1 MSFLI
6 ASPEALAATATYL
19 TGIGS
24 AISAAN
30 AVAAAPTTEILAAGT
45 DEVSTAISALFGAHA
60 QAYQALSAHVAA
72 FHDQF
77 VHTLTAGAG
86 SYMAA
91 EAAAASP
98 LQALQLELLNA
109 INAPTLA
116 LLGRPLIGD
125 GTDAAP
131 GRRGAAGRR
140 HLESATADRRR
151 QRLSREPAGG
161 RVRAGRAAR
170 RVVTSDAHAG
180 LVAAIGATLPAAA
193 WQRCRT
199 HYAANLMAATPKP
212 SWPWVRT
219 LLHSIYDQPDAESV
233 VAQYD
238 RVLDALTDKL
248 PAVAE
253 HLDTARTDL
262 LAFTAFPKQI
272 WRQIWSNNPQERLNR
287 EVRRRTDVVGI
298 FPDRASIIRLVGA
311 VLAEQHDEWIEGRR
325 YLGLEV
331 LTRARAALT
340 STEEPA
346 KQQTTNTPALTT

>member
-131 GRRGAAGRR
+131 AETGVRVVAVDCC
-140 HLESATADRRR
+140 SATA
-151 QRLSREPAGG
+151 AT
-161 RVRAGRAAR
+161 AR
-170 RVVTSDAHAG
+170 S
-180 LVAAIGATLPAAA
+180 VAWEDKALMTQPEIRPAAA
-193 WQRCRT
+193 
-199 HYAANLMAATPKP
+199 
-212 SWPWVRT
+212 
-219 LLHSIYDQPDAESV
+219 D
-233 VAQYD
+233 
-238 RVLDALTDKL
+238 
-248 PAVAE
+248 
-253 HLDTARTDL
+253 
-262 LAFTAFPKQI
+262 
-272 WRQIWSNNPQERLNR
+272 
-287 EVRRRTDVVGI
+287 
-298 FPDRASIIRLVGA
+298 
-311 VLAEQHDEWIEGRR
+311 
-325 YLGLEV
+325 
-331 LTRARAALT
+331 
-340 STEEPA
+340 
-346 KQQTTNTPALTT
+346 

>member
-131 GRRGAAGRR
+131 AVWAEPVGRAGW
-140 HLESATADRRR
+140 SATAV
-151 QRLSREPAGG
+151 PAGS
-161 RVRAGRAAR
+161 AGWERP
-170 RVVTSDAHAG
+170 S
-180 LVAAIGATLPAAA
+180 VA
-193 WQRCRT
+193 
-199 HYAANLMAATPKP
+199 
-212 SWPWVRT
+212 
-219 LLHSIYDQPDAESV
+219 
-233 VAQYD
+233 
-238 RVLDALTDKL
+238 
-248 PAVAE
+248 
-253 HLDTARTDL
+253 
-262 LAFTAFPKQI
+262 
-272 WRQIWSNNPQERLNR
+272 
-287 EVRRRTDVVGI
+287 
-298 FPDRASIIRLVGA
+298 
-311 VLAEQHDEWIEGRR
+311 
-325 YLGLEV
+325 
-331 LTRARAALT
+331 
-340 STEEPA
+340 TEEPA
-346 KQQTTNTPALTT
+346 APPARSAMAVWAGRAGPRSSAGCPAMGVPAATRG

>member
-24 AISAAN
+24 AINAAN

-91 EAAAASP
+91 EAAASP

-131 GRRGAAGRR
+131 GSGGAGGAGGILIGNGGTGGAGGTGNDGGDGGDGGRGGDAQLLGNGGDGGAGGAGGPAGFGASPGAGAAGGGGG
-140 HLESATADRRR
+140 
-151 QRLSREPAGG
+151 AGG
-161 RVRAGRAAR
+161 SLFG
-170 RVVTSDAHAG
+170 SPG
-180 LVAAIGATLPAAA
+180 
-193 WQRCRT
+193 
-199 HYAANLMAATPKP
+199 
-212 SWPWVRT
+212 
-219 LLHSIYDQPDAESV
+219 
-233 VAQYD
+233 
-238 RVLDALTDKL
+238 
-248 PAVAE
+248 
-253 HLDTARTDL
+253 
-262 LAFTAFPKQI
+262 
-272 WRQIWSNNPQERLNR
+272 
-287 EVRRRTDVVGI
+287 
-298 FPDRASIIRLVGA
+298 
-311 VLAEQHDEWIEGRR
+311 
-325 YLGLEV
+325 
-331 LTRARAALT
+331 
-340 STEEPA
+340 
-346 KQQTTNTPALTT
+346 TTGPHG

>member
-91 EAAAASP
+91 EAAASP

-131 GRRGAAGRR
+131 GSGG
-140 HLESATADRRR
+140 
-151 QRLSREPAGG
+151 AGG
-161 RVRAGRAAR
+161 AGGILIGNGGTGGA
-170 RVVTSDAHAG
+170 SDLAG
-180 LVAAIGATLPAAA
+180 TGRGGVGGAGGAGGLFGIGGAGGGCGSAVAIGGDGGAGGAGGVFSGGGAGGA
-193 WQRCRT
+193 GDR
-199 HYAANLMAATPKP
+199 K
-212 SWPWVRT
+212 
-219 LLHSIYDQPDAESV
+219 SV
-233 VAQYD
+233 V
-238 RVLDALTDKL
+238 
-248 PAVAE
+248 
-253 HLDTARTDL
+253 
-262 LAFTAFPKQI
+262 
-272 WRQIWSNNPQERLNR
+272 
-287 EVRRRTDVVGI
+287 
-298 FPDRASIIRLVGA
+298 
-311 VLAEQHDEWIEGRR
+311 
-325 YLGLEV
+325 
-331 LTRARAALT
+331 
-340 STEEPA
+340 
-346 KQQTTNTPALTT
+346 

>member
-72 FHDQF
+72 FHAQF

-131 GRRGAAGRR
+131 AETVGPATMAPPATAGAAA
-140 HLESATADRRR
+140 SAGPG
-151 QRLSREPAGG
+151 EPCSASPANP
-161 RVRAGRAAR
+161 VRPASPAPPNPTKPTRAA
-170 RVVTSDAHAG
+170 
-180 LVAAIGATLPAAA
+180 
-193 WQRCRT
+193 
-199 HYAANLMAATPKP
+199 KP
-212 SWPWVRT
+212 
-219 LLHSIYDQPDAESV
+219 
-233 VAQYD
+233 
-238 RVLDALTDKL
+238 
-248 PAVAE
+248 
-253 HLDTARTDL
+253 
-262 LAFTAFPKQI
+262 
-272 WRQIWSNNPQERLNR
+272 
-287 EVRRRTDVVGI
+287 
-298 FPDRASIIRLVGA
+298 
-311 VLAEQHDEWIEGRR
+311 
-325 YLGLEV
+325 
-331 LTRARAALT
+331 
-340 STEEPA
+340 
-346 KQQTTNTPALTT
+346 

>member
-1 MSFLI
+1 MGKPGCRSPRVAIVNCADGSMLARRCSGRHGLAILTFWRCRMSFLI

-125 GTDAAP
+125 GTDA
-131 GRRGAAGRR
+131 
-140 HLESATADRRR
+140 
-151 QRLSREPAGG
+151 
-161 RVRAGRAAR
+161 
-170 RVVTSDAHAG
+170 
-180 LVAAIGATLPAAA
+180 
-193 WQRCRT
+193 
-199 HYAANLMAATPKP
+199 
-212 SWPWVRT
+212 
-219 LLHSIYDQPDAESV
+219 
-233 VAQYD
+233 
-238 RVLDALTDKL
+238 
-248 PAVAE
+248 
-253 HLDTARTDL
+253 
-262 LAFTAFPKQI
+262 
-272 WRQIWSNNPQERLNR
+272 
-287 EVRRRTDVVGI
+287 
-298 FPDRASIIRLVGA
+298 
-311 VLAEQHDEWIEGRR
+311 
-325 YLGLEV
+325 
-331 LTRARAALT
+331 
-340 STEEPA
+340 
-346 KQQTTNTPALTT
+346 

>member
-24 AISAAN
+24 AINAAN

-91 EAAAASP
+91 EAAASP

-131 GRRGAAGRR
+131 GSGGAGGAGGILIGNGGTGGASDLAGTGRGGVGGAHRCGAGERGGRRGRR
-140 HLESATADRRR
+140 HLDRQRRDRRR
-151 QRLSREPAGG
+151 QRLSRDRPRRGRRGG
-161 RVRAGRAAR
+161 R
-170 RVVTSDAHAG
+170 
-180 LVAAIGATLPAAA
+180 
-193 WQRCRT
+193 
-199 HYAANLMAATPKP
+199 
-212 SWPWVRT
+212 
-219 LLHSIYDQPDAESV
+219 
-233 VAQYD
+233 
-238 RVLDALTDKL
+238 
-248 PAVAE
+248 
-253 HLDTARTDL
+253 
-262 LAFTAFPKQI
+262 
-272 WRQIWSNNPQERLNR
+272 
-287 EVRRRTDVVGI
+287 RRRALRHRRRRRGLRVRGG
-298 FPDRASIIRLVGA
+298 DRG
-311 VLAEQHDEWIEGRR
+311 
-325 YLGLEV
+325 
-331 LTRARAALT
+331 
-340 STEEPA
+340 
-346 KQQTTNTPALTT
+346 

>member
-131 GRRGAAGRR
+131 APSAPLPISGRPNNARVGALIAFSNCCST
-140 HLESATADRRR
+140 LAASA
-151 QRLSREPAGG
+151 PAY
-161 RVRAGRAAR
+161 APA
-170 RVVTSDAHAG
+170 
-180 LVAAIGATLPAAA
+180 PAA
-193 WQRCRT
+193 
-199 HYAANLMAATPKP
+199 N
-212 SWPWVRT
+212 
-219 LLHSIYDQPDAESV
+219 
-233 VAQYD
+233 
-238 RVLDALTDKL
+238 
-248 PAVAE
+248 
-253 HLDTARTDL
+253 ARTN
-262 LAFTAFPKQI
+262 
-272 WRQIWSNNPQERLNR
+272 WS
-287 EVRRRTDVVGI
+287 
-298 FPDRASIIRLVGA
+298 
-311 VLAEQHDEWIEGRR
+311 
-325 YLGLEV
+325 
-331 LTRARAALT
+331 
-340 STEEPA
+340 
-346 KQQTTNTPALTT
+346 